1 MILLYPKCK
10 PTLLLLLLFHLFY
23 ERKKETLGRGK
34 FLLTKRSREREANKS
49 EDTRLLSSA
58 PRGGEARRGWFE
70 ASNVIVKSSTN
81 ESSGES
87 GRSPYAAA
95 IAIRR

>member
-1 MILLYPKCK
+1 MREKGNPWK
-10 PTLLLLLLFHLFY
+10 
-23 ERKKETLGRGK
+23 RKICINQAFE
-34 FLLTKRSREREANKS
+34 REREANKS

-95 IAIRR
+95 MAIRR

>member
-1 MILLYPKCK
+1 MKGKENPWK
-10 PTLLLLLLFHLFY
+10 
-23 ERKKETLGRGK
+23 RKIFINQAFE
-34 FLLTKRSREREANKS
+34 REREANKS

-95 IAIRR
+95 MAIRR

>member
-1 MILLYPKCK
+1 MREKGNPWK
-10 PTLLLLLLFHLFY
+10 
-23 ERKKETLGRGK
+23 RKIFINQAFE
-34 FLLTKRSREREANKS
+34 REREANKS